1 MFHVSWF
8 HAKSVIV
15 TKSSLMYLH
24 LYLANVTCTG
34 DVKIWIIHNCT
45 GLLMP
50 GVCSR
55 EKCSRSAFK
64 FDYVGFSEND
74 LSDYIWV
81 PWIMQGVVH
90 LCQLSIMRCVDGGQY
105 VMVDCCYCYCCC
117 WVDEWLLCGLVE
129 CSSSGRGVNSQWRVA
144 GGTEQGLE
152 WQCCCCGWTHF
163 HILKNLS
170 RKHSPTWNGN
180 TDATRTLLDTLSHS
194 QKLV

>member
-1 MFHVSWF
+1 MYWRCKNMNNSQLHWIIDARGMFQRKMFPKRIQIWLGWF
-8 HAKSVIV
+8 FRKWFVG
-15 TKSSLMYLH
+15 
-24 LYLANVTCTG
+24 LYLSSMDNARCCPYMSIVHYEVIG
-34 DVKIWIIHNCT
+34 
-45 GLLMP
+45 GL
-50 GVCSR
+50 VCR
-55 EKCSRSAFK
+55 
-64 FDYVGFSEND
+64 
-74 LSDYIWV
+74 W
-81 PWIMQGVVH
+81 
-90 LCQLSIMRCVDGGQY
+90 GQY